1 MPIPFRPVSQ
11 TLRGLVALLLGA
23 AAFVAQAAT
32 LLLDDFSAPAP
43 AQVAVAT
50 GAPGSAGATALLRD
64 FTSTVPGGVR
74 DSWLNVYGNPLN
86 SASVLQV
93 GDGALSVAQGT
104 GATAETLV
112 SYGAFTR
119 PTGDPLV
126 AGPLLG
132 LDLSA
137 YGGMRFDFAGAEDV
151 LNVNVT
157 YYTSAPLNLTTPL
170 YYSTSGI
177 NVAPTS
183 SGAPL
188 SFTLDF
194 SAAPGFNW
202 TQVDGLVVLINRA
215 GPTPSTSYTLDT
227 LSFISAVPEPGGLAL
242 MLAGLAVVGHL
253 VRRRPAS

>member
-1 MPIPFRPVSQ
+1 MPIPSRPFSHA
-11 TLRGLVALLLGA
+11 LRGLAALLLGA
-23 AAFVAQAAT
+23 AAFAAQAST
-32 LLLDDFSAPAP
+32 WLLDDFSAPAP
-43 AQVAVAT
+43 SRVAVAT

-64 FTSTVPGGVR
+64 FTPTVPGGVR
-74 DSWLNVYGNPLN
+74 DSVLSVYGNPLN

-93 GDGALSVAQGT
+93 GDGMLSVAQGT

-119 PTGDPLV
+119 PTGNPLV

-137 YGGMRFDFAGAEDV
+137 YDGLRFDFAGAEDV

-157 YYTSAPLNLTTPL
+157 CYTSAPLDPGSPL

-177 NVAPTS
+177 NVAPAST
-183 SGAPL
+183 GAPL
-188 SFTLDF
+188 SFTLGF

-202 TQVDGLVVLINRA
+202 TQVDGLVVLTNRA

-227 LSFISAVPEPGGLAL
+227 MSFITAVPEPGGLAL
-242 MLAGLAVVGHL
+242 MVAGLAVIGL
-253 VRRRPAS
+253 LARRRAAG